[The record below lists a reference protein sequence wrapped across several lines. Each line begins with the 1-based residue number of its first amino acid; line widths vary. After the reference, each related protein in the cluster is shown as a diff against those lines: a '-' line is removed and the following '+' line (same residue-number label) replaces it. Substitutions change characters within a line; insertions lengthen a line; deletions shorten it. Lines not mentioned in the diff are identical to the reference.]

1 MLTAPTSFASAREY
15 FASKAAMPTGLSA
28 RDFALRTPVE
38 IRRQAFWSAKVA
50 SAKILE
56 ALRDEVQLVA
66 AGTTDLAT
74 ARARLKLFLER
85 QGYGVPDLGST
96 QDRNVQTLASTR
108 RLELIIRQNAKMAQA
123 TASRAVED
131 DPAVEEFL
139 PNRRFRANTD
149 RHGQWDGW
157 VLSKRDPFWKT
168 HYPPVDYNCECWTE
182 DTDDPVTHG
191 VTAEQTR
198 PDGTRA
204 LTLRGPRGQTVEI
217 EPNASGYSF
226 YSAGADAP
234 PPAERI
240 EDVVLRGVARME
252 EIKRGLDAGVQKSE
266 VRGQKTIGPRD
277 GFAG

>member
-1 MLTAPTSFASAREY
+1 VLTAPTSFASALEY

-28 RDFALRTPVE
+28 MDFALRTPVE
-38 IRRQAFWSAKVA
+38 IRRTAFWSAKVA
-50 SAKILE
+50 SANILQ
-56 ALRDEVQLVA
+56 ALKDEVELFA
-66 AGTTDLAT
+66 AGTVDLAT
-74 ARARLKLFLER
+74 ARARMKLFLER

-149 RHGQWDGW
+149 RHGQWNGW

-191 VTAEQTR
+191 VTGETKK
-198 PDGTRA
+198 PDGTRG

-217 EPNASGYSF
+217 EPNPSGYSF
-226 YSAGADAP
+226 YSAGAEAP

-240 EDVVLRGVARME
+240 EDVELRAKARRE
-252 EIKRGLDAGVQKSE
+252 EARRGLAERTDATDATD
-266 VRGQKTIGPRD
+266 RRTIGPRD